1 MGFALKTKRL
11 TRVGDEAG
19 RLYFFAIRKEYFYVH
34 EKLSELC
41 SPCGRCLE
49 YLNTCKPIV
58 INGIIAGECDN
69 YYYCDWCSYYDE
81 CMKGGCC

>member
-1 MGFALKTKRL
+1 MCMKNNQP
-11 TRVGDEAG
+11 V
-19 RLYFFAIRKEYFYVH
+19 
-34 EKLSELC
+34 SELC

-81 CMKGGCC
+81 CMKGGAADETA